1 MKHILLTFL
10 LSFLVLSCFGQKK
23 LDKTVDKADAYYKS
37 MKYHKAIPLYQEAIS
52 IKEKHTLALRTK
64 LAYSYRML
72 NQMDDAEL
80 LYADIV
86 TDRKAKAIT
95 YYYYGEALM
104 ANGKYDEAKE
114 WFLKYDEQNPKDTR
128 AITMASAC
136 EKAKDLHPIFPDIT
150 LSRMTFNTAGDDYAP
165 MFYDDGLIFVS
176 DNVEAEKKQIEY
188 EWTGR
193 SFSSIYYAKADS
205 AEIYNDEPLP
215 FSKKFNKRDKNSG
228 PSSISGNRKSFFFS
242 RNNDIPNKTG
252 NKYTMAIYVAERT
265 IAGWKTPQVL
275 PICNENFNFMHP
287 AASFTGDTLYFI
299 SDKPGGFGETDIYM
313 TYRKEIKRRNKK
325 GELEVIEKWVL
336 PTNLG
341 AGVNTAER
349 EAFPYVSSDG
359 KLYFSSKGHP
369 GFGGFD
375 LFEARMNEE
384 YIFEYAVNLGS
395 NINSPKDDM
404 SIIFAP
410 DKRTG
415 YFASNRLSGTDD
427 DIFAFRK
434 GHKQIIINGEVMNL
448 ATKQYLEKAKIT
460 LKSFDKKFIVF
471 TDEQGN
477 FNFKVKPGKK
487 YTLKISKRG
496 FAPYQYPIDA
506 TKMKDAEALPFLIKL
521 RQLDA
526 IPYAYIDHERSQE
539 EEEPDLS
546 MYEPTSETL
555 NEDIDPYVYL
565 PPSIPA
571 RGLVAKHMKKIVN
584 ETQEDYREKI
594 SITSN
599 TSAQPTMKLVSNG
612 VVPEKIPEK
621 IPEKTPEKTPEKMP
635 EKTPEAM
642 PEMMPEMMPEN
653 VVEMVMNT
661 KKPKNDKKKKT
672 TKPKVKPQTIT
683 TPVPVKSAKRA
694 EAAVNNID
702 ESKIPEKQALPESE
716 ANIMFMDMDVINEYN
731 QPINKVVISLM
742 NEKGNLLETIYSD
755 IEGEVELTLQPRRT
769 YMLKLERNGFISKTI
784 MICTDRQKSAD
795 RLNKKVLMKSIRDMN
810 SYNFKNLS
818 YEKGVFELDERSK
831 IELDRVAYIMTNNPN
846 LTIQL
851 TGFTD
856 ALGDVAYNKKL
867 SKQRAMQAAKY
878 LIAKDIQPT
887 RIILKSKGADELVNG
902 CKEGIRCSEELHQE
916 NRRVTI
922 TVIN

>member
-1 MKHILLTFL
+1 MKQVLLTLL

-23 LDKTVDKADAYYKS
+23 LDKTIEKADAYYKS

-86 TDRKAKAIT
+86 TDKKAKAIT

-104 ANGKYDEAKE
+104 ANGKYDEAKK
-114 WFLKYDEQNPKDTR
+114 WFLKYDEENPKDTR
-128 AITMASAC
+128 AITMANAC
-136 EKAKDLHPIFPDIT
+136 EKAKDLRPIFPDIT
-150 LSRMTFNTAGDDYAP
+150 LSRMTFNTEGDDYAP

-176 DNVEAEKKQIEY
+176 DNVEGEKKQMEY

-205 AEIYNDEPLP
+205 AEIYSDEPLP

-228 PSSISGNRKSFFFS
+228 PSSISGNGKFFYFS

-265 IAGWKTPQVL
+265 IAGWKTPQIL

-287 AASFTGDTLYFI
+287 AASFTGDTLYFVT
-299 SDKPGGFGETDIYM
+299 DKPGGFGETDIYM
-313 TYRKEIKRRNKK
+313 TYRKEIKKRNKK
-325 GELEVIEKWVL
+325 GELETIEKWVL

-349 EAFPYVSSDG
+349 EAFPYVSNDG

-375 LFEARMNEE
+375 LFEAYVNKDN
-384 YIFEYAVNLGS
+384 IFEYAVNLGS

-434 GHKQIIINGEVMNL
+434 GHKQIVIDGEVMNL
-448 ATKQYLEKAKIT
+448 ATKQYLAAAKIV
-460 LKSFDKKFIVF
+460 LKSFDNDFTVF
-471 TDEQGN
+471 TDKQGN
-477 FNFKVKPGKK
+477 FEFKVKPGKK
-487 YTLKISKRG
+487 YTLKITKRG
-496 FAPYQYPIDA
+496 FAPYEYPIDA
-506 TKMKDAEALPFLIKL
+506 TKMRDGEVLPFLIKL
-521 RQLDA
+521 RQLEE
-526 IPYAYIDHERSQE
+526 IPYAHIDHERSQE

-546 MYEPTSETL
+546 MYEPSAEVL
-555 NEDIDPYVYL
+555 NEEIDPYEYL

-571 RGLVAKHMKKIVN
+571 RGLVAKHMKKIVD
-584 ETQEDYREKI
+584 ETQTDYRER
-594 SITSN
+594 
-599 TSAQPTMKLVSNG
+599 KLNATEAIAEASPKLTAKEGSTKVM
-612 VVPEKIPEK
+612 PET
-621 IPEKTPEKTPEKMP
+621 TPEAI
-635 EKTPEAM
+635 PEAM
-642 PEMMPEMMPEN
+642 PEAAPETVKPTT
-653 VVEMVMNT
+653 VVET
-661 KKPKNDKKKKT
+661 KKPTKKPTKKVMT
-672 TKPKVKPQTIT
+672 PAAPSTPAKRTEAEVNPIEGKVPPKQTI
-683 TPVPVKSAKRA
+683 PEA
-694 EAAVNNID
+694 EANM
-702 ESKIPEKQALPESE
+702 
-716 ANIMFMDMDVINEYN
+716 MFMDLDVINEYN
-731 QPINKVVISLM
+731 QPVDQVMLHLM
-742 NEKGNLLETIYSD
+742 NEKGHLLETIYTD
-755 IEGEVELTLQPRRT
+755 LAGEVELTLQPRRT
-769 YMLKLERNGFISKTI
+769 YLLKLERNGFISKTI
-784 MICTDRQKSAD
+784 MICTDRQEHKD
-795 RLNKKVLMKSIRDMN
+795 RLDRKVLMKSVRDEN
-810 SYNFKNLS
+810 SFVFKTLTF
-818 YEKGVFELDERSK
+818 EKGVFELDERSK
-831 IELDRVAYIMTNNPN
+831 IELDRVAYIMTNNPT
-846 LTIQL
+846 LMIEL

-856 ALGDVAYNKKL
+856 ALGDADYNKNL
-867 SKQRAMQAAKY
+867 SKKRAMQAAQY
-878 LIAKDIQPT
+878 LIAKDIDPT
-887 RIILKSKGADELVNG
+887 RIVLKSKGANELVNG
-902 CKEGIRCSEELHQE
+902 CKEGIRCSEKLHQE

-922 TVIN
+922 TVVN